1 MDMTGK
7 IKRIGETEVISNNF
21 CIRKL
26 ILEFKEK
33 GTTAVQVVEF
43 DLKNGHVE
51 SIDGFFVGDM
61 VKVYFNIRGRE
72 YVKEDKPIRVFN
84 SLDIFRIEPVEDPTK
99 KRMASSYDKNEK
111 DNVELPF

>member
-1 MDMTGK
+1 MTGK
-7 IKRIGETEVISNNF
+7 IKRIGEIEIISNNF

-33 GTTAVQVVEF
+33 GTTAVQTVEF

-51 SIDGFFVGDM
+51 SVDGFFIGDM

-72 YVKEDKPIRVFN
+72 YIKEDKPVKVFN

-99 KRMASSYDKNEK
+99 KRTVSNYVENK
-111 DNVELPF
+111 NVELPF